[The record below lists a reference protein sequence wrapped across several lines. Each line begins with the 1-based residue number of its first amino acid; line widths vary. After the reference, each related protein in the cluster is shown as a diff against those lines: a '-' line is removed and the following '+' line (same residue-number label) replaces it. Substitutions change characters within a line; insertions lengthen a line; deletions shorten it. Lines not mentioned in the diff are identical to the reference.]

1 MFVHLMSGTL
11 AINIMLLVPAF
22 RAMDNALAESSHT
35 LGASRFTTLR
45 RMIAPSLLP
54 TIGLVTL
61 LGLVRGVDAFEAV
74 LVVGAREQIDVLG
87 RLRRRCQRPPALRQR
102 SRTRDDHGGRADS
115 FHRAATVNIQPTK
128 LQRSKRSPT
137 ADTSV
142 GSLEVDHVRSDSRT
156 TVPDRPS
163 ARGAWREGQP
173 VAMHIAPQRLQVW
186 PNPTAME
193 SAIEVIEQPLAKA
206 A

>member
-1 MFVHLMSGTL
+1 MSGTL

-45 RMIAPSLLP
+45 RVIAPSLLP

-87 RLRRRCQRPPALRQR
+87 TSSQTLSATSCATATQPHSRRPWW
-102 SRTRDDHGGRADS
+102 SR
-115 FHRAATVNIQPTK
+115 
-128 LQRSKRSPT
+128 
-137 ADTSV
+137 
-142 GSLEVDHVRSDSRT
+142 
-156 TVPDRPS
+156 
-163 ARGAWREGQP
+163 
-173 VAMHIAPQRLQVW
+173 
-186 PNPTAME
+186 
-193 SAIEVIEQPLAKA
+193 
-206 A
+206 